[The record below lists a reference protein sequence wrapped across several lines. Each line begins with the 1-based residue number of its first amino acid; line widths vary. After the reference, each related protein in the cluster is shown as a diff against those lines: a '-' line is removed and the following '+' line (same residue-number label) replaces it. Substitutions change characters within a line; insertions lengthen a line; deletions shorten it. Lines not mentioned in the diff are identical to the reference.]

1 MNARAGNP
9 FQPDGVWLVARVKLH
24 VGQSVSKH
32 LQEAKLKAASAC
44 RDGHARTAG
53 GFYPEA
59 EANFHDWSSAK
70 VGEESAGQ
78 SFDEN
83 GRRGNRPTA
92 SGAAAMETSQRP
104 QAGATLRRARE
115 PQKRRRDVSG
125 PGKGRWAAEDKVPL
139 ELIGRR
145 RSFGDETTRPGSEC
159 VANG

>member
-1 MNARAGNP
+1 VNAHAGNP
-9 FQPDGVWLVARVKLH
+9 HQSDGVWLVARVKLR
-24 VGQSVSKH
+24 VGQLVSEH

-104 QAGATLRRARE
+104 QAGAILRRARE
-115 PQKRRRDVSG
+115 PQERRREVSG
-125 PGKGRWAAEDKVPL
+125 PDEGRWAAEDN
-139 ELIGRR
+139 E
-145 RSFGDETTRPGSEC
+145 SFEQDRATKKLR
-159 VANG
+159 